1 MRRDSINYLV
11 VGTFVLVVFVL
22 LLGMLYKITGRTG
35 PTDSYFVTYGNVEGI
50 KYGTPVL
57 YEGYQIGQVD
67 KLEPVRAAAGTR
79 FKLELA
85 VTKGWSIPGD
95 SIAKVVKSG
104 LLSAVAIDIKEG
116 KSAQALD
123 VGAELKGEEASDI
136 FAAVNDVAADI
147 HNLTRESLR
156 PLLDNLNEKA
166 NLLTADIRGLVDDS
180 MRPLLDKDAKD
191 LLQKLNKSADGL
203 SKVLNEEN
211 QENLNR
217 IISNLADASS
227 ELNGLMQRVE
237 TSRAALDKLVA
248 DLDNVVGDN
257 DEDVRAIVKDLQK
270 SLYAISQHIDAVAHN
285 MEGSSRNINEFT
297 RQIRENPALL
307 IRGSPQED
315 QGESK

>member
-1 MRRDSINYLV
+1 MRRDSINYMV
-11 VGTFVLVVFVL
+11 VGTFVLVIFVL
-22 LLGMLYKITGRTG
+22 LLGMLYKITGRSG
-35 PTDSYFVTYGNVEGI
+35 PTDSYFVTYSNVEGI

-67 KLEPVRAAAGTR
+67 NLEPVREAAGTNFR
-79 FKLELA
+79 LELA
-85 VTKGWSIPGD
+85 VTKGWQIPDD
-95 SIAKVVKSG
+95 SVAKVVKSG

-116 KSAQALD
+116 KSTQALA
-123 VGAELKGEEASDI
+123 VQSELKGEGATDI

-147 HNLTRESLR
+147 RALTRESLR
-156 PLLDNLNEKA
+156 PLLDNLNEKV
-166 NLLTADIRGLVDDS
+166 NVLTADVRGLVDDS
-180 MRPLLDKDAKD
+180 MRPLLDNDAKE
-191 LLQKLNKSADGL
+191 LLHKLNKSADNL

-211 QENLNR
+211 RENLGR
-217 IISNLADASS
+217 IISNLGEASG

-237 TSRAALDKLVA
+237 TSRAALDKLLG

-270 SLYAISQHIDAVAHN
+270 SLYVVSQHIDAVAHN

-315 QGESK
+315 QGGSK